1 MLKTLIRAILLA
13 GLVALGGP
21 ALAQPLVPGK
31 DYRVLQPAQPVDN
44 PKRVEV
50 IEFFW
55 YGCPHCA
62 DLQPALKAWMKQK
75 SPDIEL
81 RRVPA
86 VFRESWIPH
95 TRLFYTLEA
104 MGQVD
109 RLHDEVFK
117 AIHEQKVDLGDL
129 ARMQAWVAKRGVDP
143 KKFAEVYGSFGIDSR
158 VQRSIQMSKAY
169 QLSGTPSLV
178 VHGRYLTSP
187 AMTQG
192 FERTFAV
199 VEQLAAQVRSGN
211 APAK

>member
-1 MLKTLIRAILLA
+1 MFKTLIRAVLLA
-13 GLVALGGP
+13 AFVSVGAP
-21 ALAQPLVPGK
+21 AIAQPLVSGK
-31 DYRVLQPAQPVDN
+31 DYRALQPAQPVDN
-44 PKRVEV
+44 PKRIEV

-62 DLQPALKAWMKQK
+62 DLQPALKAWMKTK
-75 SPDIEL
+75 AADIEL

-104 MGQVD
+104 MGQLD
-109 RLHDEVFK
+109 RLHDEVFQS
-117 AIHEQKVDLGDL
+117 IHEQKTDLGDL
-129 ARMQAWVAKRGVDP
+129 AKMQAWVGKRGVDP
-143 KKFAEVYGSFGIDSR
+143 KKFADVYGSFGIDSR

-178 VHGRYLTSP
+178 VNGRYLTSP

-192 FERTFAV
+192 HERTFQV
-199 VEQLAAQVRSGN
+199 IDQLAAQIRSGG

>member
-1 MLKTLIRAILLA
+1 MLNRLIHAILVA
-13 GLVALGGP
+13 GLVALGTP
-21 ALAQPLVPGK
+21 AVAQPLVPGK
-31 DYRVLQPAQPVDN
+31 DYRLLQPAQPVDN
-44 PKRVEV
+44 PKRIEV

-62 DLQPALKAWMKQK
+62 DLQPALKAWMTKK
-75 SPDIEL
+75 SPDIEV

-86 VFRESWIPH
+86 VFRENWIPH

-104 MGQVD
+104 MGHVD

-117 AIHEQKVDLGDL
+117 AIHEQKTDLGDL
-129 ARMQAWVAKRGVDP
+129 AKMQAWVARRGIDP

-158 VQRSIQMSKAY
+158 VQRSIQMSRSY
-169 QLSGTPSLV
+169 QLTGTPSLV
-178 VHGRYLTSP
+178 VNGRYMTSP

-199 VEQLAAQVRSGN
+199 IEQLAEQIRSGK

>member
-1 MLKTLIRAILLA
+1 MLTKLLKTIFVAGLLA
-13 GLVALGGP
+13 LSTA
-21 ALAQPLVPGK
+21 AFAQPIPGK

-44 PKRVEV
+44 PKKIEV

-62 DLQPALKAWMKQK
+62 DLQPALKAWSKTK
-75 SPDIEL
+75 AADIEL

-104 MGQVD
+104 LGQLD

-117 AIHEQKVDLGDL
+117 AIHDQKTDLGDL
-129 ARMQAWVAKRGVDP
+129 ARMQAWVGQRGVDP
-143 KKFAEVYGSFGIDSR
+143 KKFAEVYGSFGVDSR
-158 VQRSIQMSKAY
+158 VQRSIQMSKSY
-169 QLSGTPSLV
+169 GLSGTPTLV
-178 VHGRYLTSP
+178 VNGRYLTSP
-187 AMTQG
+187 AMTNSH
-192 FERTFAV
+192 ERTFAV
-199 VEQLAAQVRSGN
+199 IDQLAAQIRSGK